1 MDVKLE
7 SAGNSSEPL
16 FKGMIKQAT
25 VAGIPL
31 PILFTVLFI
40 TGIIYILTK
49 EMYVVVPALILLT
62 IARLMY
68 ETDKDFL
75 KINMLNLKISS
86 GLGRIKQFFGAKTFT
101 AQKYNRTS
109 FSENRIETLGIKLS
123 EQKDYSKFIPY
134 SSHVA
139 PNVVITRNGDLVTT
153 WCCKGIMR

>member
-49 EMYVVVPALILLT
+49 EM
-62 IARLMY
+62 
-68 ETDKDFL
+68 
-75 KINMLNLKISS
+75 
-86 GLGRIKQFFGAKTFT
+86 
-101 AQKYNRTS
+101 
-109 FSENRIETLGIKLS
+109 
-123 EQKDYSKFIPY
+123 
-134 SSHVA
+134 
-139 PNVVITRNGDLVTT
+139 
-153 WCCKGIMR
+153 